1 MKIAL
6 IGYGKMGKEIEK
18 IAISRYHNIVLR
30 VNELNADTITLEDLQ
45 RADVAIEFSTPFTVV
60 KNIYKCFEANLP
72 IVVGTTGW
80 NSEFEAV
87 KNTCIENKKSLFY
100 TSNFS
105 LGVNLFFELNT
116 KLAQL
121 MNKQDEYKVEIEEI
135 HHIHKKDKPSGTAIT
150 LANGI
155 IENLDRKKNWSLEKK
170 TDPESLYIK
179 DVRQGEVPGTHVVT
193 YESTVDKI
201 EIKHEAYNRSGFAT
215 GAVLS
220 AEFLLGRKGI
230 FGMKDLLSL

>member
-72 IVVGTTGW
+72 VVVGTTGW

-87 KNTCIENKKSLFY
+87 KSNCIENKKSLFY
-100 TSNFS
+100 ASNFS